1 MHRMKHCWNV
11 IPLFVVGLCAV
22 NAADKKPPP
31 PNPLSDLPGF
41 ANYERVRKAVG
52 KLNSAGRVSRIEWA
66 EDGRSMSF
74 VRGTNQ
80 FRLNLADFSIKDLG
94 KPKKPKPQSGPP
106 PHRSPRV
113 GRARQATQV
122 LSPNG
127 KWMARYR
134 DFNVVIET
142 APPKKKPSQK
152 ETKPVPADTNATQ
165 VISVTKGGTDKFRY
179 GTACW
184 VYGEELRQSSAMWW
198 SPDSRRLAFYEMD
211 ERNLRDYHLTTA
223 NTANY
228 TGVQTVRYPK
238 SGDANPVAGL
248 LIYDRQTR
256 RTTRVNVGGDPT
268 QYIFNAR
275 FAPDGSALLF
285 NRTNRRQDTL
295 EIVAA
300 DSATGHTR
308 VVVREKQPA
317 WQNNRPLMR
326 FLDDKKRFIWE
337 TERIGWKQY
346 ELRHLDGSRLGPIS
360 NLNGKPVTAL
370 VKVDEKAGWI
380 YFTARSGGNPLN
392 DHLHRVRLD
401 GTGHTRLTRNA
412 LYYSTFN
419 ISPDHKWFVARRE
432 ALGVPP
438 VMALF
443 DTKGNEVV
451 VLALQSTDDKK
462 MVAELGLAKPE
473 LFACKAADGKTIIY
487 GTLYKPANFDPK
499 RKYPLLVSVYGG
511 PSSRGVSN
519 RYSAANPYCEFGFLV
534 ATIANRGTS
543 ARGKAFETAGYLKL
557 GTVDLDDQAT
567 GVRHLAKRPY
577 VDVTRVGIAGHS
589 YGGYM
594 SALALL
600 RYPDVFHVGVA
611 GAPVTDWKNY
621 DTIYTE
627 RYMRT
632 PKENPDGYR
641 TGSCLTHAKNLKG
654 KLFLLHGLIDDN
666 VHPAN
671 TWQLADALQR
681 AGKQFDMMIYPR
693 SKHGLISH
701 SGSLRWLYLHRH
713 LKPKPIISKP
723 SK

>member
-1 MHRMKHCWNV
+1 MKHCWK
-11 IPLFVVGLCAV
+11 IILLFVGGFYAAS
-22 NAADKKPPP
+22 AADKKPPP
-31 PNPLSDLPGF
+31 PNPLAKLPGF
-41 ANYERVRKAVG
+41 ANYERVRKALG
-52 KLNSAGRVSRIEWA
+52 RLNSAERVSRIEWA
-66 EDGRSMSF
+66 KDGRSMTF

-80 FRLNLADFSIKDLG
+80 FRLDLGNFSFKDLG
-94 KPKKPKPQSGPP
+94 KPKKPKPTKRPP
-106 PHRSPRV
+106 SHYHHV
-113 GRARQATQV
+113 GRARQATSV
-122 LSPNG
+122 ASPDG
-127 KWMARYR
+127 KWLARYR
-134 DFNVVIET
+134 DFNVVIEK
-142 APPKKKPSQK
+142 APPKKKPDQK
-152 ETKPVPADTNATQ
+152 EAKPVPADTNATQ
-165 VISVTKGGTDKFRY
+165 VTTGGTGKFRY

-184 VYGEELRQSSAMWW
+184 VYGEELRQRSAMWW

-211 ERNLRDYHLTTA
+211 ERHLRDYHLTTG

-248 LIYDRQTR
+248 LIYDRQTH

-295 EIVAA
+295 EVVAA
-300 DSATGHTR
+300 HPATGHTR
-308 VVVREKQPA
+308 VVVREQQPA
-317 WQNNRPLMR
+317 WQNNRPLIR

-337 TERIGWKQY
+337 TERTGWKQY
-346 ELRHLDGSRLGPIS
+346 ELRHLNGSRLGPLS
-360 NLNGKPVTAL
+360 NLNGKPVTSL
-370 VKVDEKAGWI
+370 VKVDEKIGWI
-380 YFTARSGGNPLN
+380 YFTARSGGMELN

-401 GTGHTRLTRNA
+401 GTGHARLTRNA
-412 LYYSTFN
+412 LHHSSFN

-432 ALGVPP
+432 AVGVPP
-438 VMALF
+438 VTALF
-443 DTKGNEVV
+443 DKEGKEVA
-451 VLALQSTDDKK
+451 VLAQQS
-462 MVAELGLAKPE
+462 ESGLKQAKALRLTKPE
-473 LFACKAADGKTIIY
+473 LFACKAADGKTYLY

-499 RKYPLLVSVYGG
+499 RKYPLLISVYGG

-519 RYSAANPYCEFGFLV
+519 RYSAGNAYCEFGFLV
-534 ATIANRGTS
+534 ATIANRGTA

-557 GTVDLDDQAT
+557 GTVDLDDQAA

-577 VDVTRVGIAGHS
+577 VDATRVGIAGHS

-600 RYPDVFHVGVA
+600 RYPEVFHVGVA

-641 TGSCLTHAKNLKG
+641 AGSCLSYAKNLKG
-654 KLFLLHGLIDDN
+654 KLLLLHGLIDDN

-693 SKHGLISH
+693 SKHGLINH
-701 SGSLRWLYLHRH
+701 SGSLRWLYLHHH
-713 LKPKPIISKP
+713 LRPQPIIIKSAGKND
-723 SK
+723 

>member
-1 MHRMKHCWNV
+1 MNHLPTIV
-11 IPLFVVGLCAV
+11 LSLAIAFAA
-22 NAADKKPPP
+22 NAADKKTPT
-31 PNPLSDLPGF
+31 PNPLAKLPGF
-41 ANYERVRKAVG
+41 TNYERVRKAVG
-52 KLNSAGRVSRIEWA
+52 RLNSAGRVSRIEWA
-66 EDGRSMSF
+66 KDSESMTF

-80 FRLNLADFSIKDLG
+80 FRVNLGDFSIKGLG
-94 KPKKPKPQSGPP
+94 KPAKPKPPSGPP
-106 PHRSPRV
+106 PRRAPRV

-122 LSPNG
+122 LSPDG

-142 APPKKKPSQK
+142 APPKKGAPG
-152 ETKPVPADTNATQ
+152 VDANATQ
-165 VISVTKGGTDKFRY
+165 VTTGGTDKFRY

-211 ERNLRDYHLTTA
+211 ERHLRDYHLTTG

-238 SGDANPVAGL
+238 AGDANPVAGL

-285 NRTNRRQDTL
+285 NRTNRRQDIL
-295 EIVAA
+295 ELVAA
-300 DSATGHTR
+300 NPATGHTR
-308 VVVREKQPA
+308 VVVREKQPS
-317 WQNNRPLMR
+317 WQNNRPLLR
-326 FLDDKKRFIWE
+326 FLDDKKRFVWE
-337 TERIGWKQY
+337 TERTGWKQY
-346 ELRHLDGSRLGPIS
+346 ELRHLNGSRLGPLS
-360 NLNGKPVTAL
+360 NLKGKPATAL
-370 VKVDEKAGWI
+370 VKVDEKSGWV
-380 YFTARSGGNPLN
+380 YFTARSGGMQLN
-392 DHLHRVRLD
+392 DHLHRVRLN
-401 GTGHTRLTRNA
+401 GTGHARLTRNA
-412 LYYSTFN
+412 LNHSSFN

-432 ALGVPP
+432 AVGVPP

-443 DTKGNEVV
+443 DMQGKEVA
-451 VLALQSTDDKK
+451 VLAQQTESDSKK
-462 MVAELGLAKPE
+462 PQAIGLTKPE
-473 LFACKAADGKTIIY
+473 LFACRTADGKTILY
-487 GTLYKPANFDPK
+487 GTLNKPANFDPK
-499 RKYPLLVSVYGG
+499 RKYPLLISVYGG

-557 GTVDLDDQAT
+557 GTVDLDDQAA
-567 GVRHLAKRPY
+567 GVRHLAKRLY
-577 VDVTRVGIAGHS
+577 VDATRVGIAGHS
-589 YGGYM
+589 YGGYL

-641 TGSCLTHAKNLKG
+641 AGSCLTHTKNLKG
-654 KLFLLHGLIDDN
+654 KLLLLHGLIDDN

-713 LKPKPIISKP
+713 LRPEPIIRKSAGK
-723 SK
+723 KD

>member
-1 MHRMKHCWNV
+1 MNRWLKIFSCLAV
-11 IPLFVVGLCAV
+11 SCCA
-22 NAADKKPPP
+22 AESAEKKPPP
-31 PNPLSDLPGF
+31 HPLAHLPGF
-41 ANYERVRKAVG
+41 ESFQRVREATAMLSG
-52 KLNSAGRVSRIEWA
+52 AGRVSRVEWA
-66 EDGRSMSF
+66 DDGRSMTF

-80 FRLNLADFSIKDLG
+80 FRLSLGDFSIKDLG
-94 KPKKPKPQSGPP
+94 KPSKPKPPSGPP
-106 PHRSPRV
+106 PRRSPRV
-113 GRARQATQV
+113 GRARQATQA
-122 LSPNG
+122 LSPDG

-142 APPKKKPSQK
+142 APPKKGA
-152 ETKPVPADTNATQ
+152 PAVDANATQ
-165 VISVTKGGTDKFRY
+165 VISVTKGGTEKFRY
-179 GTACW
+179 GTGCW

-211 ERNLRDYHLTTA
+211 ERHLRDYHLTTG

-228 TGVQTVRYPK
+228 TDVQTVRYPK

-300 DSATGHTR
+300 DPATGRTR
-308 VVVREKQPA
+308 VVVREQQPA
-317 WQNNRPLMR
+317 WQNNLSLMR

-337 TERIGWKQY
+337 TERTGWKQY
-346 ELRHLDGSRLGPIS
+346 ELRHLNGSRLGPLS
-360 NLNGKPVTAL
+360 NLKGKPATAL
-370 VKVDEKAGWI
+370 VKVDETSGWI

-392 DHLHRVRLD
+392 DHLHRVRPD

-432 ALGVPP
+432 AVGVPP

-443 DTKGNEVV
+443 DAKGNEVV
-451 VLALQSTDDKK
+451 VLTERPDADKK
-462 MVAELGLAKPE
+462 MEAELGLAKPE
-473 LFACKAADGKTIIY
+473 LFACKATDGKTIIY

-534 ATIANRGTS
+534 ATIANRGTA

-557 GTVDLDDQAT
+557 GTVDLDDQAA
-567 GVRHLAKRPY
+567 GVRHLAKRAY
-577 VDVTRVGIAGHS
+577 VDATRVGIAGHS

-641 TGSCLTHAKNLKG
+641 AGSCLTHAKNLKG
-654 KLFLLHGLIDDN
+654 KLLLLHGLIDDN

-671 TWQLADALQR
+671 TWQLADTLQR

-701 SGSLRWLYLHRH
+701 SSSLRWLYLHRH
-713 LKPKPIISKP
+713 LRPQPILK
-723 SK
+723 K

>member
-1 MHRMKHCWNV
+1 MKNCLY
-11 IPLFVVGLCAV
+11 IALFFVVGFYSAK
-22 NAADKKPPP
+22 AADKKPPQ
-31 PNPLSDLPGF
+31 PNPLAKLPGF

-52 KLNSAGRVSRIEWA
+52 KLNSTGRVSRIEWA
-66 EDGRSMSF
+66 TDGRSITF

-80 FRLNLADFSIKDLG
+80 FRVDLGDFSIKDLG
-94 KPKKPKPQSGPP
+94 KPKKPKPRTGPP
-106 PHRSPRV
+106 PRRRPRV
-113 GRARQATQV
+113 GRAQQATRV
-122 LSPNG
+122 TSPDG
-127 KWMARYR
+127 KWVAVHR

-142 APPKKKPSQK
+142 APAKKKPGEK
-152 ETKPVPADTNATQ
+152 ETKLPAHDANATR
-165 VISVTKGGTDKFRY
+165 VTTGGTDKFHY

-184 VYGEELRQSSAMWW
+184 VYGEELRQRSAMWW

-211 ERNLRDYHLTTA
+211 ERHLRDYHLTTG
-223 NTANY
+223 NTAKY

-238 SGDANPVAGL
+238 AGDANPVAGL

-285 NRTNRRQDTL
+285 NRANRRQDTL

-300 DSATGHTR
+300 NPATGRTR

-317 WQNNRPLMR
+317 WQNNRPLLR

-337 TERIGWKQY
+337 TERTGWKQY
-346 ELRHLDGSRLGPIS
+346 ELRHLNSSRLGPLS
-360 NLNGKPVTAL
+360 NLNGKPVTSI
-370 VKVDEKAGWI
+370 VKVDEKAGWV
-380 YFTARSGGNPLN
+380 YFTARSGWPLN
-392 DHLHRVRLD
+392 DQLHRVRLD
-401 GTGHTRLTRNA
+401 GTGHARLTRNA
-412 LYYSTFN
+412 LHHSSIN

-432 ALGVPP
+432 AVGVPP
-438 VMALF
+438 VMALI
-443 DTKGNEVV
+443 DMEGKEVA
-451 VLALQSTDDKK
+451 VLAKQSEGDKK
-462 MVAELGLAKPE
+462 KAAALGLTKPE
-473 LFACKAADGKTIIY
+473 LFACKAADGKTLLY
-487 GTLYKPANFDPK
+487 GTLYKPANFDPT
-499 RKYPLLVSVYGG
+499 RKYPLLISVYGG

-534 ATIANRGTS
+534 ATIANRGTA

-557 GTVDLDDQAT
+557 GTVDLDDQVA

-577 VDVTRVGIAGHS
+577 VDAARVGIAGHS

-594 SALALL
+594 GALALL
-600 RYPDVFHVGVA
+600 RFPDVFQVGVA

-632 PKENPDGYR
+632 PKENPEGYR

-654 KLFLLHGLIDDN
+654 KLLLLHGLIDDN

-681 AGKQFDMMIYPR
+681 AGKQFNMMIYPP

-713 LKPKPIISKP
+713 LRPEPIIRKSAGK
-723 SK
+723 KD

>member
-11 IPLFVVGLCAV
+11 IPLFVVGLFAV
-22 NAADKKPPP
+22 NAADKKSPPA
-31 PNPLSDLPGF
+31 NPLSGLPGF

-52 KLNSAGRVSRIEWA
+52 KLNSAGRVSRIQWA
-66 EDGRSMSF
+66 KDGRSMTF

-80 FRLNLADFSIKDLG
+80 FRVNLGDFSIKDLG
-94 KPKKPKPQSGPP
+94 KPKKPTPASGPAAR
-106 PHRSPRV
+106 RSPRV

-122 LSPNG
+122 LSPDG
-127 KWMARYR
+127 KWLARYR
-134 DFNVVIET
+134 DFNVLIEK
-142 APPKKKPSQK
+142 APPKKKLSQK
-152 ETKPVPADTNATQ
+152 ETNPVPADTNATQ
-165 VISVTKGGTDKFRY
+165 VTSVTKGGTDKFRY

-198 SPDSRRLAFYEMD
+198 SPDSQRLAFYEMD
-211 ERNLRDYHLTTA
+211 ERHLRDYHLT
-223 NTANY
+223 

-256 RTTRVNVGGDPT
+256 RITRVNVGGDPT
-268 QYIFNAR
+268 QYILNVR
-275 FAPDGSALLF
+275 FAPDGSSLLF

-300 DSATGHTR
+300 HPATGRTR

-317 WQNNRPLMR
+317 WQNNRPLIR

-337 TERIGWKQY
+337 TERTGWKQY
-346 ELRHLDGSRLGPIS
+346 ELRHLNGSRLGPLS
-360 NLNGKPVTAL
+360 NLKGKPATAL
-370 VKVDEKAGWI
+370 VKVDEKSGWV
-380 YFTARSGGNPLN
+380 YFTARSGGNLLN

-401 GTGHTRLTRNA
+401 GTAHARLTSHSLNH
-412 LYYSTFN
+412 SSFN

-432 ALGVPP
+432 AVGVPP

-443 DTKGNEVV
+443 NMEGKEVAV
-451 VLALQSTDDKK
+451 PAEQSEGDNKK
-462 MVAELGLAKPE
+462 AAALGLTKPE
-473 LFACKAADGKTIIY
+473 LFDCKAADGKTILY
-487 GTLYKPANFDPK
+487 GTLYKPANFDPT

-519 RYSAANPYCEFGFLV
+519 RYSAAYAHCEFGFLV

-557 GTVDLDDQAT
+557 GTVDLDDQAA

-577 VDVTRVGIAGHS
+577 VDAKRVGIAGHS

-600 RYPDVFHVGVA
+600 RYPEVFLVGVA

-641 TGSCLTHAKNLKG
+641 IGSCLTHAKNLKG
-654 KLFLLHGLIDDN
+654 KLLLLHGLIDDN

-671 TWQLADALQR
+671 TWQLADAFQR
-681 AGKQFDMMIYPR
+681 AGKQFNMMIYPR

-701 SGSLRWLYLHRH
+701 SSSLRWLYLHRH
-713 LKPKPIISKP
+713 LRPQPIILKSATK
-723 SK
+723 KD